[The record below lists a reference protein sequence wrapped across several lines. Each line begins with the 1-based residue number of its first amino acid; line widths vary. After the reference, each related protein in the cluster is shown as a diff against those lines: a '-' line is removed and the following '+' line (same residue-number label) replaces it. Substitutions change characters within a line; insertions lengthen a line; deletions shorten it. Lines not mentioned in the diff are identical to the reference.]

1 MKPAVKKIMKTL
13 HEAGVSFNVNK
24 DEQLVEVRYTTS
36 QDKLVTTTIPTLWFE
51 SEYLA
56 CFSMLEIPEIK
67 EDIDP
72 KYLKVLVSHLDKG
85 PGK

>member
-1 MKPAVKKIMKTL
+1 MRPAVKRIMKVL

-36 QDKLVTTTIPTLWFE
+36 QDKLLTTTIPTLWFE

-56 CFSMLEIPEIK
+56 CYSILEIPELK
-67 EDIDP
+67 EDLEP
-72 KYLKVLVSHLDKG
+72 KYLKVLIECFDKG